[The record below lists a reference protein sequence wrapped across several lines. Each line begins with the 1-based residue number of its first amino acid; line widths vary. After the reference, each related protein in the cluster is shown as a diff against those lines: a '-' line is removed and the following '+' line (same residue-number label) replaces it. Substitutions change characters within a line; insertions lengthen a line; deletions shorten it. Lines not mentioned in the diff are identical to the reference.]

1 MPYACLKKTVE
12 FEKGKYRIIELLE
25 NIPYG
30 LFGIG

>member
-1 MPYACLKKTVE
+1 MLVLKKTVE
-12 FEKGKYRIIELLE
+12 FEKGKCRIIELLD

>member
-1 MPYACLKKTVE
+1 MPYTCLKKTVE

>member
-1 MPYACLKKTVE
+1 MLVLKKMVE
-12 FEKGKYRIIELLE
+12 FEKAKYRITELLE